1 MRTTLDIDT
10 PLLRELKKLQ
20 KKEGRS
26 LGRIVSQLLAEALA
40 RRKTPPEP
48 PTLQWVSH
56 PMHALVDLSD
66 KEAIYGVLDRSKE
79 GTVDRDF
86 RKFDFLDVADPFP

>member
-1 MRTTLDIDT
+1 MPRTTLDIDA

-26 LGRIVSQLLAEALA
+26 LGKIVSQLLAEALA
-40 RRKTPPEP
+40 RRKTTPEP
-48 PTLQWVSH
+48 AKFQWLSR

-66 KEAIYGVLDRSKE
+66 KEAIYGVLDRSE
-79 GTVDRDF
+79 E
-86 RKFDFLDVADPFP
+86 